1 MSRVAPRF
9 RAVMALAAAAFAVHQ
24 LRYALAYSGDGAH
37 ALAAQ
42 GHRYL
47 DVFGPLIV
55 GGLAVAAMQLAHAL
69 TRARGVVD
77 RAPRWRTLWLQAS
90 VAVLCVYAGQELVEG
105 FLAQG

>member
-1 MSRVAPRF
+1 MSRGAPRF
-9 RAVMALAAAAFAVHQ
+9 RAGLALGGAAFAVHQ
-24 LRYALAYSGDGAH
+24 LRYALAYPGDGGH

-69 TRARGVVD
+69 ARARTPQGA
-77 RAPRWRTLWLQAS
+77 APRWRSMWLLAS
-90 VAVLCVYAGQELVEG
+90 LAVLGVYAGQ
-105 FLAQG
+105 